1 MGSLQLLVSW
11 MQKRA
16 EKQNNVLVYEEGE
29 VIKLMQSLQTGL
41 IPDSTSPAAAF
52 ATFRRLCASFPLS
65 SSHPNPYSLSLLS
78 GQEMVSRMCG
88 ELRECLSVPLGEEG
102 AVKALFE
109 MCLKPMAIIPEPT
122 EIRESPTPPKQL
134 PSSSIQ
140 SHLLDETFQPE
151 RATALSIPSVFE
163 IVDLFPWLDEAL
175 LLSEACTKQSDQDC
189 LEILSSVLR
198 RIVNYSK
205 SLFPSL
211 LKLCRILSS
220 RKSRESTIESAKK
233 QIGRAHV

>member
-122 EIRESPTPPKQL
+122 EIRESPTPPKHLHPRAFGNQNQTDSRTEQN
-134 PSSSIQ
+134 SSSCCHGDQ
-140 SHLLDETFQPE
+140 
-151 RATALSIPSVFE
+151 RG
-163 IVDLFPWLDEAL
+163 DLFIPFSKRPSRPA
-175 LLSEACTKQSDQDC
+175 
-189 LEILSSVLR
+189 LR
-198 RIVNYSK
+198 RV
-205 SLFPSL
+205 P
-211 LKLCRILSS
+211 
-220 RKSRESTIESAKK
+220 
-233 QIGRAHV
+233 